1 MVLIDKQRKRIGDR
15 YILKLCDYIRLS
27 VRMANIYFSIR
38 INLWSGTG
46 ERAEAW
52 ECHVWAVKVERGSWR
67 DTTHGQRSNMS
78 WPCRNCGKFRIF
90 GMAKFIF
97 NSSCWGLTEPFFL
110 GTPII
115 CIANNCHL
123 IGMVVS
129 IERLQN
135 LDMEKRLF
143 HPNNRRNWWWFFE
156 ISHPKRQER
165 LDSRKK
171 RMATNR
177 TDEDTSEKARVEV
190 GWNSQ
195 RGCFW
200 FYWGLCHYPLL
211 Y

>member
-165 LDSRKK
+165 L
-171 RMATNR
+171 
-177 TDEDTSEKARVEV
+177 
-190 GWNSQ
+190 W
-195 RGCFW
+195 
-200 FYWGLCHYPLL
+200 
-211 Y
+211 